1 MYIYIYWKVLRKIEL
16 RPLKVNNFKFWGG
29 MYSNRHLTI
38 RLTKRFSSVN
48 SSFQAQRSES
58 QNLKAYILDPKF
70 ET

>member
-1 MYIYIYWKVLRKIEL
+1 
-16 RPLKVNNFKFWGG
+16 